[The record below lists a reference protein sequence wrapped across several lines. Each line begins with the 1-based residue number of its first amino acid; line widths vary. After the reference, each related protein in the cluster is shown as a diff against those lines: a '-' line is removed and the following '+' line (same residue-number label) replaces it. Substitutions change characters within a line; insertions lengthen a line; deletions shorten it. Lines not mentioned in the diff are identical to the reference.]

1 MEAEVYLNAKM
12 TFEESIPMPMY
23 GKPMSVTVPLTQEK
37 TFNNGSKLISFFDF
51 LTLVQR
57 KTRMK
62 ALTDTF
68 IRVRP
73 NERSLI
79 FTNL

>member
-1 MEAEVYLNAKM
+1 
-12 TFEESIPMPMY
+12 
-23 GKPMSVTVPLTQEK
+23 
-37 TFNNGSKLISFFDF
+37 
-51 LTLVQR
+51 
-57 KTRMK
+57 MK

-79 FTNL
+79 FQINKIENVIVLTSQSYSEYRASAQNKKNIFGKEKEVVEKRKEGKAHR

>member
-1 MEAEVYLNAKM
+1 
-12 TFEESIPMPMY
+12 
-23 GKPMSVTVPLTQEK
+23 
-37 TFNNGSKLISFFDF
+37 
-51 LTLVQR
+51 
-57 KTRMK
+57 MK

-79 FTNL
+79 FQINKIENVIVLTSQSYSEYRVSAQNKKNIFGKEKEVVEKEGKAHR

>member
-1 MEAEVYLNAKM
+1 
-12 TFEESIPMPMY
+12 
-23 GKPMSVTVPLTQEK
+23 
-37 TFNNGSKLISFFDF
+37 
-51 LTLVQR
+51 
-57 KTRMK
+57 MK

-79 FTNL
+79 FQINKIENVIVLTSQSYSEYRASAQSKKIFLEKKKEVVEKEREGKAHR

>member
-1 MEAEVYLNAKM
+1 MGTLPPLAPEGF
-12 TFEESIPMPMY
+12 TFR
-23 GKPMSVTVPLTQEK
+23 G
-37 TFNNGSKLISFFDF
+37 FF
-51 LTLVQR
+51 Q

-79 FTNL
+79 I

>member
-1 MEAEVYLNAKM
+1 
-12 TFEESIPMPMY
+12 
-23 GKPMSVTVPLTQEK
+23 
-37 TFNNGSKLISFFDF
+37 
-51 LTLVQR
+51 
-57 KTRMK
+57 MK

-79 FTNL
+79 FQINKTENVIVLTTQSYSECRVSAQNKKNIFGKEKEVVEKKEGKAHR

>member
-1 MEAEVYLNAKM
+1 M